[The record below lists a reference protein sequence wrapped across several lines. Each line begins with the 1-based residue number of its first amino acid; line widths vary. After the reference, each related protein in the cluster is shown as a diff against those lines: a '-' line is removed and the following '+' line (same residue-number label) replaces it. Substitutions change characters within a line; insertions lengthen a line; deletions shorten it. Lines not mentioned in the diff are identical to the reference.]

1 MKKIVAILLI
11 ISLIGI
17 SGCTDKDS
25 KDNNTGDN
33 ISIDTVADNNTEDI
47 NSGQVDVTS
56 ESEYS
61 PKNGNST

>member
-17 SGCTDKDS
+17 SGCTNKDS
-25 KDNNTGDN
+25 IDNNTGSN
-33 ISIDTVADNNTEDI
+33 VSIDTVSDNNTEDI
-47 NSGQVDVTS
+47 NNGQVDVTS